1 MNAPQ
6 TYVQTSEAKT
16 AYDARW
22 KRIMD
27 CVNFKTPDRMPTSTF
42 CKHSGWPSSAA
53 WSHAQLMYD
62 YDKAKELGERVLR
75 EFEPDVHNPLL
86 LNVAAG
92 PALEAVD
99 YKQLIWPGHGVRDDQ
114 PYQIRSRIHEGG

>member
-6 TYVQTSEAKT
+6 THAQTPEAKT

-27 CVNFKTPDRMPTSTF
+27 CVNLKTPDRMPTSMFCTF
-42 CKHSGWPSSAA
+42 WLAKFGGI
-53 WSHAQLMYD
+53 SHRQLMYD

-75 EFEPDVHNPLL
+75 E
-86 LNVAAG
+86 
-92 PALEAVD
+92 
-99 YKQLIWPGHGVRDDQ
+99 
-114 PYQIRSRIHEGG
+114 IRTRRP